1 MTLPLSRPAGLLVA
15 AGFFLLAAVPSAAEP
30 PASAP
35 AKGRAIEYN
44 RDVRPILAE
53 NCFACHGPDS
63 AARKANL
70 RLDRRDDAVEAKAVV
85 PGDPKGSG
93 VVERIFAEDPAEVMP
108 PPKSH
113 KTLTAAQKETLKKWI
128 ADGAVY
134 QPHWSF
140 IPPTRPAVPAVRNKT
155 WTRTPIDAFV
165 LAELEKHGLTPAP
178 EADRRTLARRL
189 ALDLTGLP
197 PEPADVE
204 AFVNDTAAD
213 WYEKYVEKLLASPH
227 WGEHRGRYWL
237 DYARYADTHGI
248 HFDNFREMW
257 SYRDWVIRALN
268 ANKPFDQFTVE
279 QLAGDLLP
287 NRTLDQQ
294 VATGFNRCNI
304 TTNEGGIIDEEYVV
318 LYARDR
324 TETTAQVWMG
334 LTAGCAVCH
343 DHKFDPISARDFYAM
358 SAFFN
363 NTTQGARDGNISNTP
378 PIVTVPRMEDRPR
391 WEAVSNDVAA
401 VKAELDA
408 RRAAA
413 KADFT
418 AWLAEA
424 TPEDVGGHAPTAA
437 LAFHAPLSEGQG
449 NKLTLTVGGKTRD
462 VTLNDG
468 FDWSLKRDTG
478 KGFTVRPG
486 ATVQANDAG
495 DFERDR
501 PFTAAVW
508 VSISK
513 RGTTGALVSRMDR
526 PPAYRGWDLWMQA
539 DRVGMHVVN
548 EWGQDALKVVAKTP
562 LNPGK
567 WYHVTAVYDGT
578 GTAAGTRLF
587 IDGEPQP
594 VDVEADNLKST
605 VRTKVPLRL
614 GQRTDGQRV
623 NGVGLADVRLYSRGL
638 TGGEV
643 QQLSKAKRAAD
654 LLAKPAAKR
663 TPQESDELLTW
674 WLVTNDAPF
683 KGLSAK
689 LSALQTEETAIRS
702 RGTVAHV
709 MQERTAAPTAF
720 VLFRGDYDKRRDK
733 VTAETPKALP
743 PMATNLP
750 RNRLGLAKWLLAKEH
765 PLTTRV
771 TVNRFWQEVFGT
783 GLVKT
788 SGDFGVTGELP
799 SHPELLDW
807 LACEFRDPTPNPLP
821 QGERGLLPSPPS
833 FPGKGAGGLGSSQ
846 PWDVKQFFRLIVTS
860 ATYRQSAAVTK
871 EKLDKDRDNRL
882 MSRGPR
888 FRMDAE
894 MIRDYALATSGLLVR
909 KLGGPS
915 VKPYQ
920 PTGVWEAV
928 AMIGSNT
935 RDYRPD
941 AGESLYRRG
950 MYTFWKRAAP
960 PASLEIMNAPNR
972 ETCAVRR
979 DRTNTPIQALVTLND
994 VQFVEAARVLA
1005 ERTLKASA
1013 TDDARLDALARRLL
1027 SRPFRAEEL
1036 PIVKASLSDLRS
1048 HYQAKPDDAKKL
1060 LAFGESKADPSLDA
1074 AEVAC
1079 WTMLVNE
1086 LLNLDEVL
1094 NK

>member
-1 MTLPLSRPAGLLVA
+1 MTLPLCSPVRRGLLVA
-15 AGFFLLAAVPSAAEP
+15 AGFLLLAAVPSAADT
-30 PASAP
+30 P
-35 AKGRAIEYN
+35 AKPTPTTGKGGTIEYN

-63 AARKANL
+63 AARKASL
-70 RLDRRDDAVEAKAVV
+70 RLDRRDDAIELKAIV

-93 VVERIFAEDPAEVMP
+93 VIERIFADDPAEVMP

-113 KTLTAAQKETLKKWI
+113 KKLTAAQKETLKKWI
-128 ADGAVY
+128 AGGAVY

-140 IPPTRPAVPAVRNKT
+140 IPPTRPAVPAVKNKG
-155 WTRTPIDAFV
+155 WVRSPIDAFV

-197 PEPADVE
+197 PDPADVE
-204 AFVNDTAAD
+204 AMVNDTSAD

-268 ANKPFDQFTVE
+268 ENKPFDTFTVE

-304 TTNEGGIIDEEYVV
+304 TTNEGGVIAEEYVV

-343 DHKFDPISARDFYAM
+343 DHKYDPVTMKDFYSL

-363 NTTQGARDGNISNTP
+363 NTTQNAMDGNIPNTP
-378 PIVTVPRMEDRPR
+378 PVVTVPRGEDRAR
-391 WEAVSNDVAA
+391 WDAISKDVAA
-401 VKAELDA
+401 VKAEMD
-408 RRAAA
+408 RRRTAA
-413 KADFT
+413 KSEFA
-418 AWLAEA
+418 AWLEEA
-424 TPEDVGGHAPTAA
+424 TPEEVGGKAPTDA

-449 NKLTLTVGGKTRD
+449 NKVTLTVGGKVRE
-462 VTLNDG
+462 VSLNDG
-468 FDWSLKRDTG
+468 FDWTLKRDDG

-486 ATVQANDAG
+486 GTVQANDAG
-495 DFERDR
+495 DFEHDK
-501 PFTAAVW
+501 PFTVAAW

-513 RGTTGALVSRMDR
+513 RGTTGALLSRMDR
-526 PPAYRGWDLWMQA
+526 APVHRGWDLWMQT
-539 DRVGMHVVN
+539 DRVGMHVIN
-548 EWGQDALKVVAKTP
+548 EWTKDALKVVAKTP

-567 WYHVTAVYDGT
+567 WYHVTAVYDGS
-578 GTAAGTRLF
+578 GTAAGTRIF

-605 VRTKVPLRL
+605 IRTKVPLRL

-654 LLAKPAAKR
+654 LLAKPAEKR
-663 TPQESDELLTW
+663 TPQEADELFTW
-674 WLVTNDAPF
+674 WLVSNDRQY
-683 KGLSAK
+683 KGLTAK
-689 LSALQTEETAIRS
+689 LAGLQTEETAVKS
-702 RGTVAHV
+702 RGTIAHV
-709 MQERTAAPTAF
+709 MQERTGEPTAY

-733 VTAETPKALP
+733 VMAATPKSLP
-743 PMATNLP
+743 PMAKDLP
-750 RNRLGLAKWLLAKEH
+750 HNRLGLAKWLLAKEH

-783 GLVKT
+783 GIVKT
-788 SGDFGVTGELP
+788 SGDFGISGELP

-807 LACEFRDPTPNPLP
+807 LACEFREPTW
-821 QGERGLLPSPPS
+821 RGASRAS
-833 FPGKGAGGLGSSQ
+833 DGPGS

-882 MSRGPR
+882 LSRGPR

-894 MIRDYALATSGLLVR
+894 MVRDYALATSGLLVR

-941 AGESLYRRG
+941 AGENLYRRS
-950 MYTFWKRAAP
+950 MYTFWKRSAP
-960 PASLEIMNAPNR
+960 PASMEIMNAPNR

-994 VQFVEAARVLA
+994 VQLVEAARVLA
-1005 ERTLKASA
+1005 EKTLKASA
-1013 TDDARLDALARRLL
+1013 ADDARLDFVAKRLL
-1027 SRPFRAEEL
+1027 SRPFREEEL
-1036 PIVKASLSDLRS
+1036 PIVKASLADLRS
-1048 HYQAKPDDAKKL
+1048 HYKGKPDDAKKL
-1060 LAFGESKADPSLDA
+1060 IAFGESKADPSLNA
-1074 AEVAC
+1074 AELAC